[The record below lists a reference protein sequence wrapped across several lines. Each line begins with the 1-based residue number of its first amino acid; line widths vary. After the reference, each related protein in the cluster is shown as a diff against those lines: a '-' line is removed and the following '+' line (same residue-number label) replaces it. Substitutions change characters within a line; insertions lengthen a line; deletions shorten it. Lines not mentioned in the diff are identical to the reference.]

1 MTDFSTVQHR
11 RAVFSIFRAVT
22 SFRFGARGALRVLH
36 SFRTAGSEGFIP
48 NSELLQGSDGALYG
62 VNGIGGVGGRGTIF
76 HINQHALGPVVSV
89 SVSPTLIIPE
99 SLRLETVTLS
109 TPAPAGG
116 LIVTLGALQGQ
127 IVIPASVTVPAGA
140 TKATF
145 TVKALKI
152 GATVKVRIYASFGG
166 QGVRTVITVQP

>member
-1 MTDFSTVQHR
+1 
-11 RAVFSIFRAVT
+11 VT

-48 NSELLQGSDGALYG
+48 NSELLQGSDGAFYG